1 MNLLTLKEKYMV
13 ACDMNCGNKAEVS
26 IQDDAGNL
34 YMHMCLNCADK
45 IEKSIKNYKK
55 TIKKA

>member
-1 MNLLTLKEKYMV
+1 MNLVTIKEKYSV
-13 ACDMNCGNKAEVS
+13 ACDMNCGNKSEVN

-34 YMHMCLNCADK
+34 YMHICLDCAEK

-55 TIKKA
+55 TNKKA